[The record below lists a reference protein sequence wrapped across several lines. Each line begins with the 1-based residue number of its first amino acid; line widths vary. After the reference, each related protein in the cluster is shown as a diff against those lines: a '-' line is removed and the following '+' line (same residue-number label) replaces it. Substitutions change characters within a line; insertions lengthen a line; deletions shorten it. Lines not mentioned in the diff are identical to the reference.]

1 VDTVRFPDGST
12 GELELVRHSGASA
25 VVAILGDPEDPDPRI
40 VLLRQFRYAAGGEL
54 FEVPA
59 GRPDRPG
66 EPWEEV
72 AARELEEET
81 GYVHGRLD
89 RLTTIYTTPASPTS
103 ASTSSSPPA
112 WSQGTTNLDHDEF
125 VEVVV
130 MPLSRVLAAIRDG
143 RIIDAKS
150 ISPPLLLHLPALI
163 SVTGSRRGGADRVG
177 PSATPRTAL
186 ALSTSWVD
194 ICPPDWTIG
203 RGGP

>member
-1 VDTVRFPDGST
+1 MNDQPSLVDARRAGEMGAEKPGQLDSRTIHDGKIVKLALDTVRFPDGST
-12 GELELVRHSGASA
+12 GDIELVRHSGASA

-89 RLTTIYTTPASPTS
+89 RLTTIYTTPGFTDERIHLFVATGLEK
-103 ASTSSSPPA
+103 
-112 WSQGTTNLDHDEF
+112 GTTNLDQDEF

-130 MPLSRVLAAIRDG
+130 MPLSRVLDAIRDG

-150 ISPPLLLHLPALI
+150 ICSLLFY
-163 SVTGSRRGGADRVG
+163 STFRR
-177 PSATPRTAL
+177 
-186 ALSTSWVD
+186 
-194 ICPPDWTIG
+194 
-203 RGGP
+203 